1 MEDYQEHSLS
11 SRVFQKIRDNILDG
25 TYREHDEL
33 RENTIGKELGVS
45 RTPVREALRQLELE
59 GLVTIIPNKGAY
71 VTGITTKDV
80 HDIYTVRS
88 MLEGLCA
95 RWATEHITPEQI
107 EQLEEIVL
115 LSEFHLKKDKDKVVQ
130 VSDLDGKFHHVLYEA
145 SNSRIME
152 HTLSDFHKYVKM
164 ARMLSVGA
172 KNRAEKSIEE
182 HKAIL
187 EAIKKGD
194 ADEAERLANLHI
206 MHVMENLHIEIED

>member
-1 MEDYQEHSLS
+1 MD
-11 SRVFQKIRDNILDG
+11 FDK
-25 TYREHDEL
+25 
-33 RENTIGKELGVS
+33 IGKYLCFI
-45 RTPVREALRQLELE
+45 LRHHPEK
-59 GLVTIIPNKGAY
+59 I
-71 VTGITTKDV
+71 GITLDEHGWADV
-80 HDIYTVRS
+80 NELLAGISERCP
-88 MLEGLCA
+88 LC
-95 RWATEHITPEQI
+95 R